1 MARPKGSRNQA
12 TIDREKREQAQAM
25 SGGQMGEPDSGAVSA
40 IEVANRAPAD
50 AVPADAPEPIET
62 IEQPPAVQD
71 DFKAQLRAAFKDPSI
86 AMAAI
91 ESVSTTPEGRAL
103 LGLRPGQ
110 GLPSGE
116 QPVDYHRK
124 DNQVMGGVEVEHP
137 VAFQRLPPSQIVPFM
152 DEDGKPTHYADPF
165 IQPKVVS
172 VPMKDEAGEF
182 IVDEQGRQVW
192 TEETQMVLIDKG
204 AAKDDRGRPI
214 KSELY
219 KRWLDATHNG
229 GRFDDDPAAAS
240 TAPTPVQATDGSPAI
255 VMANGAPVTTVA
267 PEHGF

>member
-12 TIDREKREQAQAM
+12 TVDREAAERIA
-25 SGGQMGEPDSGAVSA
+25 GVPMGEPDQAALSA
-40 IEVANRAPAD
+40 IEAANRAPAEAEVVD
-50 AVPADAPEPIET
+50 AEEPAPIET
-62 IEQPPAVQD
+62 IEPTPAVQD

-103 LGLRPGQ
+103 LNLQPGQ
-110 GLPSGE
+110 GLASGE
-116 QPVDYHRK
+116 QRVDYHRK

-137 VAFQRLPPSQIVPFM
+137 PTFQRLPPSQIAPYV
-152 DEDGKPTHYADPF
+152 DADGKPTHYPDPF

-172 VPMKDEAGEF
+172 VPMKGEDGEF
-182 IVDEQGRQVW
+182 VVDEQGRQIW
-192 TEETQMVLIDKG
+192 REETQMVLIDKG
-204 AAKDDRGRPI
+204 AAKDDQGRPV
-214 KSELY
+214 KSEEY

-240 TAPTPVQATDGSPAI
+240 TAPAPQQTTSGAPAI
-255 VMANGAPVTTVA
+255 VMADGAPVTTSAV
-267 PEHGF
+267 GMDF